1 MNAVQFCNYTN
12 EDFTWKFDGIPY
24 TFKAGTTMFL
34 EDFKAQHFA
43 KHLIDRELNKAGIDT
58 GLQFKREELI
68 PKILVASEPITPLE
82 AMQENAKI
90 KVETKKEET
99 EFPDLKK

>member
-1 MNAVQFCNYTN
+1 MEAIKFCNYTD
-12 EDFTWKFDGIPY
+12 EDFTWKFDGIAY

-34 EDFKAQHFA
+34 EDFKAHHFA
-43 KHLIDRELNKAGIDT
+43 KHLIDRELNKANVDT
-58 GLQFKREELI
+58 GLQFKRDELM
-68 PKILVASEPITPLE
+68 PKILVKSEAITPLE
-82 AMQENAKI
+82 ALQENAKI